1 MDSHPPCTVLSETDL
16 YQHLNKV
23 SRSFAITIPFMANP
37 LKDYV
42 ALAYLLCRIVDTV
55 EDDASALITDK
66 ITWLSD
72 FSFLA
77 GEEFADEDVLR
88 QLQARAL
95 EITRNG
101 SSADDIA
108 LLKDTEAVVNL
119 LLSYDEDVRK
129 IICHGVSIL
138 AFGMSSSL
146 RRTVAHEEIQ
156 NLDDVDNYC
165 YFVAGVVG
173 EMLAELFCL
182 MEPKIDY
189 RELMELAVSFG
200 EGLQLTNILRDRCK
214 DEARGVHFLPNNSNA
229 DEILE
234 FVALTQGHLDDAI
247 EFISLLPKSSCKGM
261 RMFCLTN
268 VAMAMYLLR
277 QVARRPLD
285 PKCDYKISRSA
296 AKRIFVLCK
305 FANRSNFGIKLLRF
319 YLSFGMK
326 RQRRNARHLRD
337 KVSIWDHSSTTN

>member
-1 MDSHPPCTVLSETDL
+1 MDTHPPCTVLSSSEL
-16 YQHLNKV
+16 YHYLNQV
-23 SRSFAITIPFMANP
+23 SRSFAITIPFMAAP

-55 EDDASALITDK
+55 EDDADAAITDK

-77 GEEFADEDVLR
+77 DEEFSDVDVLR
-88 QLQARAL
+88 QLQQRSL
-95 EITRNG
+95 EITKTG
-101 SSADDIA
+101 SSPDDVA
-108 LLKDTEAVVNL
+108 LLKDTEAAVNL
-119 LLSYDEDVRK
+119 LLTFDEDVK
-129 IICHGVSIL
+129 KVICHGVSIL

-146 RRTVAHEEIQ
+146 RRTLAHEEIN

-173 EMLAELFCL
+173 EMLAELFCIID
-182 MEPKIDY
+182 PKIDH

-200 EGLQLTNILRDRCK
+200 EGLQLTNILRDRSK

-229 DEILE
+229 DEIQE

-247 EFISLLPKSSCKGM
+247 EFICTLPHTRCKGM

-268 VAMAMYLLR
+268 VAMAMTLLR
-277 QVARRPLD
+277 QVARDPLS
-285 PKCDYKISRSA
+285 PNCDYKISRSKV
-296 AKRIFVLCK
+296 KRLFILCK
-305 FANRSNFGIKLLRF
+305 FANRSNFMTKLLSF

-337 KVSIWDHSSTTN
+337 KVSIWDHSTTN